1 LNLSPLIPKEPADSV
16 QAFFRVLGGDL
27 IGGVFHLSADPVVIG
42 SSHEV
47 ALHLPD
53 TLARDRHAGIRFQHG
68 SWQIHDLCGEGI
80 FINDIPTRQR
90 VLSGGE
96 ILRIGKTELQFSL
109 EDPRRAAVP
118 RLSSEEISDDELR
131 SDDDFRVLLELRIEK
146 GDPEDQG
153 RGISITHGPGFVIGR
168 SKKADFSIHD
178 HHASR
183 MHCRIE
189 ALESDVL
196 LVDLKSLNGTHL
208 EGRQVTNAALRPG
221 DLIVVGRTA
230 IRCLKT

>member
-1 LNLSPLIPKEPADSV
+1 MTPKEPVDSV

-27 IGGVFHLSADPVVIG
+27 SGGVFHLTTDPAVIG

-53 TLARDRHAGIRFQHG
+53 STVQDRHAGIRYHHD
-68 SWQIHDLCGEGI
+68 SWQIHDLSGEGI
-80 FINDIPTRQR
+80 VINDIPTCQR
-90 VLSGGE
+90 VLCGGE
-96 ILRIGKTELQFSL
+96 ILRIGKTELQFTL
-109 EDPRRAAVP
+109 EDPRRAEVQRFP
-118 RLSSEEISDDELR
+118 VKDRTGNQPGSEE
-131 SDDDFRVLLELRIEK
+131 DFRVLLELRVEK
-146 GDPEDQG
+146 GDPKDQG
-153 RGISITHGPGFVIGR
+153 RGISIAHGPGFVIGR
-168 SKKADFSIHD
+168 SKDADFSIHD

-189 ALESDVL
+189 ALDSDVL
-196 LVDLKSLNGTHL
+196 LLDLKSLNGTHL

-230 IRCLKT
+230 IRCLKS